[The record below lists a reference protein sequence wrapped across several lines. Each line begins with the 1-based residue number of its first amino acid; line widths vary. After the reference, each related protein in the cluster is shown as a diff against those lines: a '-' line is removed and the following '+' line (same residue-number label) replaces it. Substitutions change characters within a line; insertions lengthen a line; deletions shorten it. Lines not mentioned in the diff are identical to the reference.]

1 MEKSTWLIKFSH
13 YLFDNW
19 ICTLDPGKY
28 YRKKNPFRKLSQI
41 LHTLRTE
48 YNMIIRIIYK
58 KKGVNFLYQKLEH
71 ACHSLY
77 LSYICLYIFL
87 ACLFTSSLVYLHLVA
102 CLNINQP
109 VCRKLI
115 AVSMPTIY
123 AHRYALIHELFHFTI
138 PTLDCR
144 FPCIHCNADW
154 ISIIRKHCGGEWWV
168 LHPSVNKIVA
178 QTSLPYQNFLVQLWS
193 SIRITYT
200 PLSHENLIQLV
211 VSFVLSNGWVC
222 ITIRHILV
230 YPFLFSFDCSFPSR
244 PGSVRLSE
252 GLFAFCGR
260 KVNAT
265 ALPDFNNN
273 AIMRFGLMELCTLI
287 ANSKSILASGHP
299 PL

>member
-1 MEKSTWLIKFSH
+1 
-13 YLFDNW
+13 
-19 ICTLDPGKY
+19 
-28 YRKKNPFRKLSQI
+28 
-41 LHTLRTE
+41 
-48 YNMIIRIIYK
+48 MIIRIIYK

-144 FPCIHCNADW
+144 FPCIHCNAFWLNFDYSKALW
-154 ISIIRKHCGGEWWV
+154 WRVVDVTPIREQNCRTNKSSVPEFPSPTLIIYTYNLYSPFPWKFNPACCKFRSRKLMGV
-168 LHPSVNKIVA
+168 YN
-178 QTSLPYQNFLVQLWS
+178 NS
-193 SIRITYT
+193 S
-200 PLSHENLIQLV
+200 H
-211 VSFVLSNGWVC
+211 G
-222 ITIRHILV
+222 ILV
-230 YPFLFSFDCSFPSR
+230 YPFLFSFDRSFPSR